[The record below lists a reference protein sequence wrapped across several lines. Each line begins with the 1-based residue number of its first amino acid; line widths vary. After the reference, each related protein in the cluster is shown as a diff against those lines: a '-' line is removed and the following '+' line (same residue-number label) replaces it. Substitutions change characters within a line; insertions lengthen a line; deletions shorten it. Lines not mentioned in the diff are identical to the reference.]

1 MPMPRVTLDRRPNQ
15 VESFKISKT
24 LRISLGLWEERH
36 GKRKPAN
43 LIWELTVSQ
52 KSNSGG
58 EHHRNCRSN
67 CGTPSQCRDT
77 LPVPSLLAFGH
88 TRESRNDSAP

>member
-1 MPMPRVTLDRRPNQ
+1 MPSVTPDRRSNQ
-15 VESFKISKT
+15 VESFKISIT

-43 LIWELTVSQ
+43 PKWALSASQ

-58 EHHRNCRSN
+58 EHHRNCRNN
-67 CGTPSQCRDT
+67 CDTPFQSRDI
-77 LPVPSLLAFGH
+77 LPALSFLAFGH
-88 TRESRNDSAP
+88 TKESRNDSAP